1 MDSINHF
8 SVLYLVKAD
17 GMHAVKVKPTK
28 YVKARRGTGVAP
40 PRTTGY
46 ISRLL

>member
-17 GMHAVKVKPTK
+17 GMHAVKATK